1 MRFFWGGLAALYRR
15 RLAAMREA
23 HSCVAGDA
31 ARYDVHWLRLQ
42 RNVVVHVA
50 LSQGIRILN
59 GLGKS
64 TSTSG
69 PKVVETPP

>member
-1 MRFFWGGLAALYRR
+1 M
-15 RLAAMREA
+15 
-23 HSCVAGDA
+23 AGDV

-69 PKVVETPP
+69 LKVVVTPP